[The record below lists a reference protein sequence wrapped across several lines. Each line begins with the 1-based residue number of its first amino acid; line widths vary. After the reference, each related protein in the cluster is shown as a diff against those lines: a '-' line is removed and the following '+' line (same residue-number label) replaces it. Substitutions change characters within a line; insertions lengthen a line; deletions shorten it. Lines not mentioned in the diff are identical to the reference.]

1 MVDLTPTDRF
11 RVVAIVAAYNE
22 ADIIG
27 DVVADLIR
35 HGVEVYLLDHW
46 STDDTAAIVERHL
59 GKGVIGIEKF
69 PSGGDAVEERRQ
81 YTWERILKRKEA
93 LARELDAHWFI
104 HHDADEFRESP
115 WADRTLV
122 EAIRLV
128 DQFGYNSI
136 DFEVFNFRP
145 THDRFQPGDDVR
157 TAFPYYERAEA
168 FNKIQMR
175 CWKKTGT
182 QVDLTSTGGH
192 EAIFPGRNV
201 FPVRFILRH
210 YPIRSQSHG
219 QRKIFTERRP
229 RFMAEERARG
239 WHIQYEAFTES
250 DTFVRDP
257 AALTRYDADAVR
269 LHLFLRHRD
278 YEGLNSQAQEAKRVA
293 ADLTARQARS
303 NQRIEVSQPVGER
316 LNAAASPS
324 RAVETLAESF
334 VRCNAQ
340 LFQLTED
347 LADTQSRT
355 RALAEQ
361 LEQSDHNLR
370 QARGELLQ
378 RADEVVRL
386 EHELAAAAKRIE
398 ELTGFLSAAECRM
411 ETLVTDAERNRAA
424 LQAASESEAGLRG
437 DLDALREQLTALR
450 HQLASANA
458 ELVAV
463 FGSASWRW
471 TAPARFVKRIIG
483 R

>member
-1 MVDLTPTDRF
+1 MAGSSAVTAAQSDGPARPDTF

-27 DVVADLIR
+27 DVVADLIH

-46 STDDTAAIVERHL
+46 STDATVAIVERHL

-69 PSGGDAVEERRQ
+69 PSGGDAVELRQ
-81 YTWERILKRKEA
+81 QYAWERILKRKEA
-93 LARELDAHWFI
+93 LARELDAQWLI

-122 EAIRLV
+122 EGIRLV
-128 DQFGYNSI
+128 DQFGYNAI

-145 THDRFQPGDDVR
+145 THDRFQAGDDVR
-157 TAFPYYERAEA
+157 AAFPYYEPAEA
-168 FNKIQMR
+168 FNKIQVR
-175 CWKKTGT
+175 CWKKAAT

-229 RFMAEERARG
+229 RFVAEERARG

-278 YEGLNSQAQEAKRVA
+278 YEDLNSQTQEAKRIA
-293 ADLTARQARS
+293 ADLTTRQARG
-303 NQRIEVSQPVGER
+303 NQRSEVSQPVGER
-316 LNAAASPS
+316 LNAPEVSPS

-347 LADTQSRT
+347 LADTRT
-355 RALAEQ
+355 RTQALSEQ
-361 LEQSDHNLR
+361 LEQSDLNLR

-386 EHELAAAAKRIE
+386 EHELAAAARRIE
-398 ELTGFLSAAECRM
+398 ELTGFLLAAHSAE
-411 ETLVTDAERNRAA
+411 DA
-424 LQAASESEAGLRG
+424 LRG
-437 DLDALREQLTALR
+437 DLDALRAQLTTLR
-450 HQLASANA
+450 HELASANA